1 MKKVRYRLKR
11 KTFGVGGEILKGA
24 GRGLKTLGKGVLG
37 LGLGYGLMNAV
48 APGVGT
54 ALTGAAGGLPGGLAT
69 GGLLGGLATAKIG
82 QAAINT
88 TGNIL
93 GKTGEQ
99 MS

>member
-1 MKKVRYRLKR
+1 MRAKYRLKR

-24 GRGLKTLGKGVLG
+24 GRGLKTLGKGILG
-37 LGLGYGLMNAV
+37 MGLGYGLMNAV

-54 ALTGAAGGLPGGLAT
+54 ALTSAA

>member
-1 MKKVRYRLKR
+1 MTTKYRLKR
-11 KTFGVGGEILKGA
+11 KTFGLLGEGLKGA

-48 APGVGT
+48 APGVGS
-54 ALTGAAGGLPGGLAT
+54 ALTGMA
-69 GGLLGGLATAKIG
+69 GGLLGGLATAKVG

-88 TGNIL
+88 AGNVL
-93 GKTGEQ
+93 GKTGEE

>member
-48 APGVGT
+48 APGVGSAISST
-54 ALTGAAGGLPGGLAT
+54 LGGGGIAKAIGGLA
-69 GGLLGGLATAKIG
+69 AAKVG

-93 GKTGEQ
+93 GKSGEQ